1 MFNNVVL
8 DVFIGLIFVFL
19 LYSLLATILH
29 EFIAKWMNLRAR
41 MLQKALRRMLEDD
54 RGSVLETG
62 LPQIGTETKK
72 LFSRFLKPINKGS
85 MLEKFYSH
93 PTIKYLGE
101 NKLFSKPSYLHAHNF
116 SQTLI
121 HLLRGKDYDG
131 RTTKESELIWK
142 ELKENKLNINEETRT
157 NLINLF
163 ADARQDSF
171 VFKNKLE
178 DWFEETMER
187 ASGWYKKQTQTILL
201 IIGFGIAVLFNVD
214 TIAIAK
220 ILMKDKKARE
230 QMVQLAMSK
239 QEQYG
244 ALLDSTQK
252 VKITKTSIINGDTII
267 TSFDST
273 IKEPISDKFLETTY
287 NELNK
292 DATDVMGVLGL
303 RGIADKKSK
312 SKYQDSWLLIFFGWL
327 LTGFAISL
335 GASFWFDLLNKFIKL
350 RENGAKPAS
359 TALQDK
365 PAGTTA
371 GGNAIKGSDGTPVEG

>member
-29 EFIAKWMNLRAR
+29 ELIAKWMNLRAR

-54 RGSVLETG
+54 KGSVLETG
-62 LPQIGTETKK
+62 LPQLGTETKK
-72 LFSRFLKPINKGS
+72 FFSRFLKPINKGS

-116 SQTLI
+116 SQTII

-142 ELKENKLNINEETRT
+142 ELMENKLNINEETRL
-157 NLINLF
+157 NLKNLF

-171 VFKNKLE
+171 VFKHKLE

-201 IIGFGIAVLFNVD
+201 VIGFVIALIFNID

-220 ILMKDKKARE
+220 ILMKDKKVRE

-239 QEQYG
+239 QEHYG
-244 ALLDSTQK
+244 ALVDSTQK
-252 VKITKTSIINGDTII
+252 VKVTKTSIVNGDTTII
-267 TSFDST
+267 SFDST
-273 IKEPISDKFLETTY
+273 IKEHLTDKFLEITY
-287 NELNK
+287 DELNK
-292 DATDVMGVLGL
+292 DATDVMGILGL
-303 RGIADKKSK
+303 RGIDNKKSR
-312 SKYQDSWLLIFFGWL
+312 SQYQHSLFFVFIGWL

-335 GASFWFDLLNKFIKL
+335 GASFWFDLLNKFVKL
-350 RENGAKPAS
+350 RENGAKPANTS
-359 TALQDK
+359 LQDK
-365 PAGTTA
+365 PGGTVA
-371 GGNAIKGSDGTPVEG
+371 GGNAIKGSDGTQIEG